1 MNKPLISIC
10 IAAYNAEKYL
20 EATLR
25 TIHSQ
30 TFKDWELIVTEDGSK
45 DRTEDFVLDFST
57 KVPQNI
63 VYNRHPANRGLPATR
78 NTGAAAASGEWI
90 VFLDADD
97 LWKPDHL
104 ESLVSA
110 SHIEAADVVFSG
122 TVEYD
127 DATWTKLNTHTPSSQ
142 ELADLP
148 LALYTGQLAIKS
160 SAAMIKRESLQRFG
174 PIGADF
180 FLCSDTE
187 YWLRILSQGGHLLFS
202 GTNTCIYRQHG
213 AGLSRKIAASL
224 IETAQIC
231 EHYSEWQAIPRR
243 VARTRMAALYRRAG
257 KTLLA
262 ENPADALKPLSH
274 SLRLMPLNPS
284 TLGLWTKALFCQG
297 TRSRRSSGATY
308 RAA

>member
-25 TIHSQ
+25 TIQSQ

-45 DRTEDFVLDFST
+45 DRTQDFVLDFST

-63 VYNRHPANRGLPATR
+63 VYNRHPTNRGLPATR

-110 SHIEAADVVFSG
+110 SHIETSDAVFSG
-122 TVEYD
+122 TVEYE
-127 DATWTKLNTHTPSSQ
+127 DATWTKLSTHTPSSQ
-142 ELADLP
+142 DLADLP

-174 PIGADF
+174 PIGAEF
-180 FLCSDTE
+180 SLCSDTE
-187 YWLRILSQGGHLLFS
+187 YWLRILSQGGHILFS
-202 GTNTCIYRQHG
+202 GTNTCIYRQHS
-213 AGLSRKIAASL
+213 AALSRKAAASL
-224 IETAQIC
+224 IENAHIC
-231 EHYSEWQAIPRR
+231 EHYAEWDAIPRMI
-243 VARTRMAALYRRAG
+243 ARTRTACLYRQAG
-257 KTLLA
+257 RSLLA
-262 ENPADALKPLSH
+262 DNPADALKPLSN
-274 SLRLMPLNPS
+274 SLRLVPLNPK
-284 TLGLWTKALFCQG
+284 TLGLWAKAFFSQG
-297 TRSRRSSGATY
+297 TRSRRPAPAS
-308 RAA
+308 RQAA